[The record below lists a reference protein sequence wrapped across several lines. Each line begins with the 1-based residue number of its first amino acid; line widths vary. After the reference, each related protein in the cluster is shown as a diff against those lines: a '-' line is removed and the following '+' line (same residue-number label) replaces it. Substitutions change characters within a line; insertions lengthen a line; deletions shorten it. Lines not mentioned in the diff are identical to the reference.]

1 MDTGFLDAP
10 ASLKMDGAQERQGW
24 HSHAERGNDR
34 TLMSQYSDLP
44 MDLADASLVVL
55 AEYLGHGRIL
65 SVDQR
70 DFRVGS

>member
-1 MDTGFLDAP
+1 
-10 ASLKMDGAQERQGW
+10 MDGAQERQGW

-55 AEYLGHGRIL
+55 DEYLGHGRIL
-65 SVDQR
+65 SYDVEDRRIIQWIK
-70 DFRVGS
+70 